1 MAGKLSNRGGY
12 RENAGRKSGWKHP
25 ATKTIRVPPEIADQ
39 VIDIAKQIDNAGM
52 IGGIDLITESNE
64 SIFEPDLG
72 AIVQEILNDPLVT
85 RNGKDRGAAK
95 RALEAIMKRLSN
107 S

>member
-1 MAGKLSNRGGY
+1 
-12 RENAGRKSGWKHP
+12 
-25 ATKTIRVPPEIADQ
+25 
-39 VIDIAKQIDNAGM
+39 M